1 MYFYFHG
8 LSIFKNSVDLIEGV
22 DGNFCIEIFSS
33 IKVNKMIIEDKT
45 VNHVDVSSCGIS
57 LWKIIISNFNLKG

>member
-1 MYFYFHG
+1 M
-8 LSIFKNSVDLIEGV
+8 DLIEGV

-45 VNHVDVSSCGIS
+45 VNHVDVSSCGIL